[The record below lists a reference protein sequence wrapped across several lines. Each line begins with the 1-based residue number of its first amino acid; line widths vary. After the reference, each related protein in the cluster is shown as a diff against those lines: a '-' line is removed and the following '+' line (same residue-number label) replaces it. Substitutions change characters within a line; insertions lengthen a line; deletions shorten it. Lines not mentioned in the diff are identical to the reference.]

1 MKFDFKSQD
10 DEIRNSDLLQLNL
23 RAKNVKG
30 KKKKKV
36 EMQWRHFWRAFREKV
51 CFSLRSREIGPLD
64 FDGARREN
72 VLRGAATRGPRICGV
87 SSNSKK

>member
-30 KKKKKV
+30 KKKKSGDAV
-36 EMQWRHFWRAFREKV
+36 APFLESF
-51 CFSLRSREIGPLD
+51 
-64 FDGARREN
+64 
-72 VLRGAATRGPRICGV
+72 
-87 SSNSKK
+87 